1 MRHPLANIQII
12 MCTFN
17 LTMNDALVEAVR
29 PTFKTREAVNEWLQ
43 NQATLLLQQ
52 IAARQNS
59 NELTAAST
67 AKEHSAWVQ
76 SMAKYRR
83 LAPMDDKTAMLD
95 SLDERFG

>member
-1 MRHPLANIQII
+1 MS
-12 MCTFN
+12 
-17 LTMNDALVEAVR
+17 DALVEAVR

-52 IAARQNS
+52 IVARQNAKEDITIVS
-59 NELTAAST
+59 P
-67 AKEHSAWVQ
+67 AKEHTAWVL

-83 LAPMDDKTAMLD
+83 LAPMDDKAAMLD

>member
-1 MRHPLANIQII
+1 

-29 PTFKTREAVNEWLQ
+29 PTFKTKEAVNEWLQ
-43 NQATLLLQQ
+43 KQATLLLQQ
-52 IAARQNS
+52 IVVRQNS
-59 NELTAAST
+59 MELNHKVTT

-83 LAPMDDKTAMLD
+83 LSPMDDKAAMLD

>member
-1 MRHPLANIQII
+1 

-29 PTFKTREAVNEWLQ
+29 PTFKTKEAINEWLQ

-52 IAARQNS
+52 VVARQDS
-59 NELTAAST
+59 KEAVTVDSQT
-67 AKEHSAWVQ
+67 KEHASWVQ

-83 LAPMDDKTAMLD
+83 LAPMDDNSALLE

>member
-1 MRHPLANIQII
+1 
-12 MCTFN
+12 MCIFK

-29 PTFKTREAVNEWLQ
+29 PIFKTKKAVNEWLQ

-52 IAARQNS
+52 IVARQNS
-59 NELTAAST
+59 KEAVAVASP
-67 AKEHSAWVQ
+67 AKEHSTWVQ

-83 LAPMDDKTAMLD
+83 LAPMDEKAAMLE

>member
-1 MRHPLANIQII
+1 

-52 IAARQNS
+52 IVARQNS
-59 NELTAAST
+59 MEETAMAT
-67 AKEHSAWVQ
+67 PAKEHTAWVR

-83 LAPMDDKTAMLD
+83 LAPMDDKAAMLD
-95 SLDERFG
+95 SIDERFG

>member
-1 MRHPLANIQII
+1 

-17 LTMNDALVEAVR
+17 LTMSDALVEAVR
-29 PTFKTREAVNEWLQ
+29 PTFKTKEAVNEWLQ
-43 NQATLLLQQ
+43 DQATLLLQQ
-52 IAARQNS
+52 IVARQNS
-59 NELTAAST
+59 IENSQVTTT

-83 LAPMDDKTAMLD
+83 LSPMDDKTAMLD

>member
-1 MRHPLANIQII
+1 

-29 PTFKTREAVNEWLQ
+29 PTFKTREAINEWLQ

-52 IAARQNS
+52 IVARQNS
-59 NELTAAST
+59 KEAVAVVSS

-83 LAPMDDKTAMLD
+83 LAPMDEKATILD
-95 SLDERFG
+95 SLDECFG

>member
-1 MRHPLANIQII
+1 
-12 MCTFN
+12 
-17 LTMNDALVEAVR
+17 MNDALVEAVR
-29 PTFKTREAVNEWLQ
+29 PTFKTKEAVNEWLQ

-52 IAARQNS
+52 IVARQNS
-59 NELTAAST
+59 KEANDTTSP

-95 SLDERFG
+95 SLDERFK

>member
-1 MRHPLANIQII
+1 

-29 PTFKTREAVNEWLQ
+29 PTFKTKEAVNEWLQ

-52 IAARQNS
+52 IVARQNS
-59 NELTAAST
+59 KEVVAASSPV
-67 AKEHSAWVQ
+67 KEHSAWVQ

-83 LAPMDDKTAMLD
+83 LAPMDDKAAMLD